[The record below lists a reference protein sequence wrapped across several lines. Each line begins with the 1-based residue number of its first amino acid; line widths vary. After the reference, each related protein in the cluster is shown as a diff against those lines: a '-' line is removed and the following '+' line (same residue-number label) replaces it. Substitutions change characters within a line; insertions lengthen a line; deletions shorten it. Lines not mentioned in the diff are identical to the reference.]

1 MDIKSP
7 EERSKNMAAIH
18 SKNTKPEIYLGVSG
32 TDMKDVNML
41 TCQNQG

>member
-18 SKNTKPEIYLGVSG
+18 SKNTKPENYYLPEV
-32 TDMKDVNML
+32 TDME
-41 TCQNQG
+41 